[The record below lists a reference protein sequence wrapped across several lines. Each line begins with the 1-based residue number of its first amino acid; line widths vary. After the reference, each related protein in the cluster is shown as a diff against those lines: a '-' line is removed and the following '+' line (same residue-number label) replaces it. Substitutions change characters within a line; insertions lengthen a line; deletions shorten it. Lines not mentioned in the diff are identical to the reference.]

1 MWKKIL
7 LAFALFLGLIGW
19 YGFVFGWNLVFNPD
33 IKYVGTSSQRV
44 YLDDSEL
51 ATTILVYQSNIDISQ
66 YTVVSSCKIKSQFLE
81 SYKSLYFFEL
91 DYSSDVQCKNG
102 NIVLQAGTEKIISTI
117 TKLELE
123 NTLSEMKKFIDYSPA
138 DLQNFANAIQAEQK
152 KYSIYKNYKNAA

>member
-1 MWKKIL
+1 
-7 LAFALFLGLIGW
+7 
-19 YGFVFGWNLVFNPD
+19 
-33 IKYVGTSSQRV
+33 
-44 YLDDSEL
+44 
-51 ATTILVYQSNIDISQ
+51 VYQSNIDISQ

-102 NIVLQAGTEKIISTI
+102 NLVLQAGTEKIISTI

-152 KYSIYKNYKNAA
+152 KYSIYKNYKNTEFTAKYYKFLKGQRRYKEAEYI